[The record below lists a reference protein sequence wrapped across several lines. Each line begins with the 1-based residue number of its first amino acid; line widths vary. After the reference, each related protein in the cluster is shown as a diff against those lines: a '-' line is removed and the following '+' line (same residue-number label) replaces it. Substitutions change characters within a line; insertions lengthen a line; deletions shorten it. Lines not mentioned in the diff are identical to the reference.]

1 MAVDVRKAKRVKII
15 KFIIGGI
22 LVGFAGYR
30 FLNISNISSIWATY
44 PGLAVLIIGII
55 NILKGIFSKGD
66 SKMTRTMEAGIGII
80 GIVVGVFVKAYISDA
95 SSSFTLLIFLFL
107 IIQSIGFIATGIT
120 QSNKS
125 KAIRIPEIIIGAGI
139 IVSLIGTFFQFHD
152 LPMKLLTILLSI
164 NILIIGIE
172 IITSTISHK
181 IVQSSS
187 SP

>member
-1 MAVDVRKAKRVKII
+1 MTIDIQRAKRARVI

-22 LVGFAGYR
+22 LISFVGYR
-30 FLNISNISSIWATY
+30 FLNIDTTTPIWATY

-66 SKMTRTMEAGIGII
+66 SKATRTIEVGIGII
-80 GIVVGVFVKAYISDA
+80 GIVVGVFVKTSILDT

-107 IIQSIGFIATGIT
+107 IIQSVGFIATGIT

-125 KAIRIPEIIIGAGI
+125 KAIRIPKIIVGAGI
-139 IVSLIGTFFQFHD
+139 MISLIGTFFEFHD
-152 LPMKLLTILLSI
+152 LQIKVLTILLSI

-172 IITSTISHK
+172 IITSALSHK

-187 SP
+187 S